1 MRKNRYAVLRRPTP
15 ERVSGFSD
23 GVFAVL
29 ITVLVFNLRPPEAPT
44 FGALLL
50 LWPTWLSY
58 AVSYLFIAI
67 VWTNHHYLMRYATEA
82 NLRLLW
88 FNFSHLFSMSLLPLS
103 TAWMANSELA
113 PQPVG
118 FYAAVFFLVNAT
130 YICLISELIDGIPTD
145 QVSLTVRKI
154 MRVRSITTLC
164 LFGVASVVALK
175 YPLAGLGICICC
187 CPLSKN
193 EILSARVAHLAR
205 HAAQFGTIIRGP
217 VTTDMGKVRQ
227 RKCNMV
233 EAGIAQHIDLYQTT
247 GGELIMG
254 TGRFV
259 APKTLEVRLNDG
271 GARVLAGDQ
280 VFLDI
285 GTHAAI
291 PSVPGLGAA
300 RPLTHIEALELDY
313 LPSHLVVLGGGYV
326 GLEMAQA
333 YRRFGSRVTI

>member
-1 MRKNRYAVLRRPTP
+1 MRRRRYAVPHGPTP

-29 ITVLVFNLRPPEAPT
+29 ITVLVFNLHPPELPT

-88 FNFSHLFSMSLLPLS
+88 FNFAHLFSMSLLPLS

-113 PQPVG
+113 AQPVA

-130 YICLISELIDGIPTD
+130 YICLIWELIDRMPVD

-154 MRVRSITTLC
+154 MRFRAITTLC

-187 CPLSKN
+187 LIAYLKP
-193 EILSARVAHLAR
+193 
-205 HAAQFGTIIRGP
+205 GP
-217 VTTDMGKVRQ
+217 PVVGKPISP
-227 RKCNMV
+227 
-233 EAGIAQHIDLYQTT
+233 E
-247 GGELIMG
+247 
-254 TGRFV
+254 
-259 APKTLEVRLNDG
+259 
-271 GARVLAGDQ
+271 
-280 VFLDI
+280 
-285 GTHAAI
+285 
-291 PSVPGLGAA
+291 
-300 RPLTHIEALELDY
+300 
-313 LPSHLVVLGGGYV
+313 
-326 GLEMAQA
+326 
-333 YRRFGSRVTI
+333 